1 MTSNITDFF
10 FIPQGKD
17 VDRLAVIL
25 PSNTAMR
32 RAAVPGSAFGIARII
47 ITAVH
52 IVIGLTGADPVPE
65 QYPCKAN
72 QSG

>member
-1 MTSNITDFF
+1 M
-10 FIPQGKD
+10 
-17 VDRLAVIL
+17 DRLAVIL

-32 RAAVPGSAFGIARII
+32 RAAVPGSAFGIARVI
-47 ITAVH
+47 ITAVL
-52 IVIGLTGADPVPE
+52 IIIITGADPVPE